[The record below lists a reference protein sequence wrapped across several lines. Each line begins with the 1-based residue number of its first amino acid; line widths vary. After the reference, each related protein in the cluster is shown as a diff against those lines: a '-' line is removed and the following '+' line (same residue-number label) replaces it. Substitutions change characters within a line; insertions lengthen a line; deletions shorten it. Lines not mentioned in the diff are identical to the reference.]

1 MMATIQAEG
10 ARRILL
16 QGQVVLVFAACALSD
31 PENDGRKH
39 EGDTL
44 RNVGVA
50 IVRKLLRVSVQDVFE
65 DKDSL

>member
-1 MMATIQAEG
+1 MRGGQGWT
-10 ARRILL
+10 L
-16 QGQVVLVFAACALSD
+16 QGQVVLVFAARVLSD

-50 IVRKLLRVSVQDVFE
+50 IVRKLLRVSVQDIFE